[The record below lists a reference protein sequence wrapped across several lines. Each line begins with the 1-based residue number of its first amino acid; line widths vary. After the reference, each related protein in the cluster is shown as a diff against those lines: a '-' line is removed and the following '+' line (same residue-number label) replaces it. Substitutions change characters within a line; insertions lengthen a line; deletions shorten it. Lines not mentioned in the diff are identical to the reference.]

1 MLFFLGVVF
10 IITEIR
16 LLDNP
21 STFAAGKS
29 SKTRWGFRFPQ
40 TPKTT
45 APRGSWAL
53 GVFLFARLWGLAAK
67 QWEPSRSGLLIKGH
81 PFHICPARQIIAAN
95 MKQPSQRQL
104 FIARDNSFSSLIARI
119 R

>member
-45 APRGSWAL
+45 APRGSWT
-53 GVFLFARLWGLAAK
+53 R
-67 QWEPSRSGLLIKGH
+67 
-81 PFHICPARQIIAAN
+81 RQKNQKRPGGPIPPGA
-95 MKQPSQRQL
+95 P
-104 FIARDNSFSSLIARI
+104 
-119 R
+119 